1 MTTLS
6 QRDSKFSRLANAMTR
21 TGYEDFLPQLAHELA
36 NILDVEYVMIARI
49 ADNDNV
55 AETLAVSGRGK
66 LLDNFSYPLT
76 GTPCETIPEREPCQ
90 YQRGVAKQFPD
101 DLLLADLGVESY
113 FGMPIVTSDG
123 RKIGLIGA
131 MSTSATF
138 MDTDNVEILRIAA
151 AQVGSELELSSKK
164 NHIQT
169 LTYEDEVTGLP
180 NRQQLREYLRHQNDV
195 HTVLLVDLRRF
206 KDINDLHSHSTG
218 DTVLYAVADR
228 LQSRIASR
236 GFIARFSSDEFAIVP
251 NPRWQAT
258 VEAMAAEI
266 DQWFYEPIN
275 CGQHEFF
282 LDICMGAAKREPSP
296 LPVNANELLR
306 KASVA
311 LAEAK
316 VVNCKLML
324 FAEQMVESLKQRQRL
339 FDRFLRALRDDKFSL
354 HFQPQVAL
362 KDGAVVGAEAL
373 CRWYD
378 EDLGWVSPAEF
389 IPLAEERGLMPALGD
404 WVLQAAVKQLKD
416 WQAAGSPLPGPL
428 SINISNKQ
436 LESSSFCQ
444 RVLELTQGIAPDALI
459 FELTE
464 SAVMRS
470 PETNIK
476 QVNTLKD
483 KGFRWAIDDFG
494 TGYSSLSYLTRLRAD
509 VLKIDRSF
517 VARVPGSQHD
527 ESLIKTIIAM
537 ANSMQMKLVA
547 EGIEHPEQAQYLHR
561 TGCEF
566 GQGYYFSHPL
576 PAEAFFEKIRK
587 Q

>member
-1 MTTLS
+1 
-6 QRDSKFSRLANAMTR
+6 
-21 TGYEDFLPQLAHELA
+21 
-36 NILDVEYVMIARI
+36 MIARI

-164 NHIQT
+164 SHIQT

-258 VEAMAAEI
+258 VER
-266 DQWFYEPIN
+266 W
-275 CGQHEFF
+275 
-282 LDICMGAAKREPSP
+282 P
-296 LPVNANELLR
+296 LR
-306 KASVA
+306 
-311 LAEAK
+311 
-316 VVNCKLML
+316 
-324 FAEQMVESLKQRQRL
+324 
-339 FDRFLRALRDDKFSL
+339 
-354 HFQPQVAL
+354 
-362 KDGAVVGAEAL
+362 
-373 CRWYD
+373 
-378 EDLGWVSPAEF
+378 
-389 IPLAEERGLMPALGD
+389 
-404 WVLQAAVKQLKD
+404 
-416 WQAAGSPLPGPL
+416 
-428 SINISNKQ
+428 SIN
-436 LESSSFCQ
+436 
-444 RVLELTQGIAPDALI
+444 
-459 FELTE
+459 
-464 SAVMRS
+464 
-470 PETNIK
+470 
-476 QVNTLKD
+476 
-483 KGFRWAIDDFG
+483 GFMN
-494 TGYSSLSYLTRLRAD
+494 
-509 VLKIDRSF
+509 
-517 VARVPGSQHD
+517 P
-527 ESLIKTIIAM
+527 
-537 ANSMQMKLVA
+537 
-547 EGIEHPEQAQYLHR
+547 
-561 TGCEF
+561 
-566 GQGYYFSHPL
+566 
-576 PAEAFFEKIRK
+576 
-587 Q
+587 